1 MWMASLQT
9 ANWRRG
15 SALTWSLQTFM
26 PSGQFDSVVLLF
38 LYLFTLLLL
47 SQWLS
52 NTVLLVDVTLV
63 FKNWT
68 WALKRSSTWTRPR
81 SSCGWRLW
89 RRASTKKPNT
99 RGWVCRENLFTGLW
113 SKWLQ
118 TLILYFSFFFIFMAR
133 ASQTTWMLICSYFG
147 AYLFFFHFFCSQVR
161 IIRLVGMMLVVY
173 VKKSLKNFI
182 KEVAAEHVGT
192 GIMGK
197 MVCIILLFNL
207 FHYGKRRKK
216 TTEIADR
223 ELFLGHMGRWLPRE
237 HF

>member
-1 MWMASLQT
+1 
-9 ANWRRG
+9 
-15 SALTWSLQTFM
+15 
-26 PSGQFDSVVLLF
+26 
-38 LYLFTLLLL
+38 
-47 SQWLS
+47 
-52 NTVLLVDVTLV
+52 
-63 FKNWT
+63 
-68 WALKRSSTWTRPR
+68 
-81 SSCGWRLW
+81 
-89 RRASTKKPNT
+89 
-99 RGWVCRENLFTGLW
+99 
-113 SKWLQ
+113 
-118 TLILYFSFFFIFMAR
+118 
-133 ASQTTWMLICSYFG
+133 
-147 AYLFFFHFFCSQVR
+147 
-161 IIRLVGMMLVVY
+161 MMLVVY